1 MRVGIQTEIKD
12 NENRVAITPSGV
24 AAFVAHGHD
33 VLVESSAGLG
43 SAIPGAAF
51 RTAGATV
58 VDGETV
64 WTDAHL
70 ILKVKEPLD
79 PEFDRMRGGQ
89 VVFTYLHLAASR
101 DLTLRLLE
109 RRIVGI
115 GYETVQLRDGTL
127 PLLVPMSEVAGRL
140 AIQAGAT
147 SLEMRSGGKGLL
159 LPGVSGVR
167 RGRVTIIGA
176 GIVGLNA
183 CVVGVGF
190 GTDVTV
196 VDINPLRLGYVRDV
210 VQGHVTTLM

>member
-1 MRVGIQTEIKD
+1 MRVGIQSEIKD
-12 NENRVAITPSGV
+12 NENRVAITPSSV

-43 SAIPGAAF
+43 SAIPDAAF

-64 WTDAHL
+64 WADAHL

-159 LPGVSGVR
+159 LPASP
-167 RGRVTIIGA
+167 A
-176 GIVGLNA
+176 S
-183 CVVGVGF
+183 
-190 GTDVTV
+190 DV
-196 VDINPLRLGYVRDV
+196 DG
-210 VQGHVTTLM
+210 